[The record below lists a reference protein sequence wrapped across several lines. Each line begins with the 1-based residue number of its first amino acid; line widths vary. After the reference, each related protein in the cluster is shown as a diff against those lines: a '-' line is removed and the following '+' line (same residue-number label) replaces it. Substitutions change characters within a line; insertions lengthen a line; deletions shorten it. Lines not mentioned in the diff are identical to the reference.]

1 MFLDNILFFLLCLTL
16 KKVNYLIFFSL
27 RWGNW
32 VLATISNF
40 QITVSYQ
47 PNVVDL
53 GYFKLTI
60 LLDQIIL
67 IWNIKG
73 LHHQVEKIK
82 GLEISSLWLKFTL
95 EKIQCLKSKKIVYCN
110 VKGILSNLEGIN
122 YWYEKGI
129 YLLIIQTLP
138 EISEPNDVLLVWF
151 YAFKQITI

>member
-1 MFLDNILFFLLCLTL
+1 MNFLTPLSFQPDG
-16 KKVNYLIFFSL
+16 VNL
-27 RWGNW
+27 W
-32 VLATISNF
+32 
-40 QITVSYQ
+40 
-47 PNVVDL
+47 
-53 GYFKLTI
+53 YFKLKLFDLTK
-60 LLDQIIL
+60 LSV
-67 IWNIKG
+67 WNTKG

-151 YAFKQITI
+151 YWLQSVRLCNRCGSVLFIRFDNTKDKSTCF

>member
-1 MFLDNILFFLLCLTL
+1 M
-16 KKVNYLIFFSL
+16 
-27 RWGNW
+27 WGNW

-40 QITVSYQ
+40 QITVSIPNQCRRPWVFQTDNFVRSNNFNLKYQ
-47 PNVVDL
+47 RFTPSGWKD
-53 GYFKLTI
+53 
-60 LLDQIIL
+60 
-67 IWNIKG
+67 KG
-73 LHHQVEKIK
+73 IRNFEFVAKIHF
-82 GLEISSLWLKFTL
+82 G
-95 EKIQCLKSKKIVYCN
+95 KIQCLKSKKIVYCN